1 MTKLDCYLW
10 SWPKV
15 KCCGKTW
22 AKQQTR
28 ETWQTK
34 DHAILNGNR
43 STAAAAL
50 RGVQGALEAAR
61 GYGRRAGGGPNSHAH
76 LGSALDVLGLEEIQT
91 IPKDLW
97 DVCFVFLSK

>member
-1 MTKLDCYLW
+1 MPDIKVEDSSISLKIPTFRSKIQKFPLRCVGC
-10 SWPKV
+10 PK
-15 KCCGKTW
+15 
-22 AKQQTR
+22 A
-28 ETWQTK
+28 
-34 DHAILNGNR
+34 A
-43 STAAAAL
+43 AAAAL